1 MSLLCNGEI
10 KFDYIWHLQNISS
23 ELSGSLAQLVKKV
36 WEKIE
41 ESAGP
46 INIGTWCRK
55 AECWLEVKKIN
66 HVFSKYIPELIINS
80 AVKTVVIP
88 IKNAS
93 SKSKTV
99 SNDNSIG
106 LSFEESLS
114 DAGFWLGMA
123 KWAKEYN
130 VLDGPSRKFVFQ
142 VGAYYISK
150 GKELSEKQ
158 LNWALSCYNETA
170 KLRYNQP
177 ELKKNNNGIDGNEN
191 VNENFYL
198 KKIINQDLER
208 TPTFSVEAIRDF
220 FQVELK
226 HGESKVITIQNLSS
240 NNKFEI
246 EFKLRETRG
255 EYRIFLKDLFKEI
268 SPIEKDILIFR
279 KTIENSFTCEQ
290 IPTTANNYDIYC
302 NMFEINKNHKLLFK

>member
-1 MSLLCNGEI
+1 
-10 KFDYIWHLQNISS
+10 
-23 ELSGSLAQLVKKV
+23 
-36 WEKIE
+36 
-41 ESAGP
+41 
-46 INIGTWCRK
+46 
-55 AECWLEVKKIN
+55 
-66 HVFSKYIPELIINS
+66 
-80 AVKTVVIP
+80 
-88 IKNAS
+88 
-93 SKSKTV
+93 
-99 SNDNSIG
+99 
-106 LSFEESLS
+106 
-114 DAGFWLGMA
+114 MA